1 LRSFIAQVRRGANLS
16 AAEQQLSGLPLAARG
31 QAYSVG
37 VIVLGGRA
45 PAAWRH
51 AAKQLL
57 FAPERPY
64 FK

>member
-1 LRSFIAQVRRGANLS
+1 MI
-16 AAEQQLSGLPLAARG
+16 
-31 QAYSVG
+31 
-37 VIVLGGRA
+37 LGDRA

-57 FAPERPY
+57 FVAERPY